1 MTASNAFLVVLAL
14 LGGLSLAFVI
24 LGFISDLLW
33 PAIERML
40 TQDFEPYR
48 RPQATYR
55 RLR

>member
-1 MTASNAFLVVLAL
+1 MTASNALPVVP
-14 LGGLSLAFVI
+14 AFVI